1 MKLGESMAVI
11 LGGLATVLACVLAGV
26 ELARGGFSWWILP
39 LLVVVFWRE
48 AVFAR
53 MRMELDKMRG
63 HSNPDNSPI

>member
-63 HSNPDNSPI
+63 HADPGRSPI